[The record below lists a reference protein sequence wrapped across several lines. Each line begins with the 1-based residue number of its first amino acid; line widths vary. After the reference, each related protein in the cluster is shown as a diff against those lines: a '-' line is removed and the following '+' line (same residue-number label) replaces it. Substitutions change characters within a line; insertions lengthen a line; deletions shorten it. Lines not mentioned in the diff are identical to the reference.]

1 MSLLTSTPIPAPALA
16 QPALHFDLSVAGA
29 LDAQTLLALRA
40 EVARAVEDHPAI
52 VLLDVSA
59 VTKITPSGVAGMLDL
74 LRIARSAGG
83 DFRVHGDS
91 RVLAGAH
98 SALRLTT
105 VIAVYPR
112 RLDALEAAR

>member
-1 MSLLTSTPIPAPALA
+1 MSLLTPIPSPARALSRMAP
-16 QPALHFDLSVAGA
+16 HHDLTVEGELNATS
-29 LDAQTLLALRA
+29 LLCLRG

-83 DFRVHGDS
+83 DFRVHGES
-91 RVLAGAH
+91 PVLASAH
-98 SALRLTT
+98 SALRLTM
-105 VIAVYPR
+105 VIAVYPT

>member
-1 MSLLTSTPIPAPALA
+1 MSLLIPITSPTFPLSRT
-16 QPALHFDLSVAGA
+16 ALHYDLTVAGD
-29 LDAQTLLALRA
+29 LDATTLLALRH

-59 VTKITPSGVAGMLDL
+59 VSRITPSGVAGMLDL

-83 DFRVHGDS
+83 DFRVYGES

-112 RLDALEAAR
+112 RSDALEAAR